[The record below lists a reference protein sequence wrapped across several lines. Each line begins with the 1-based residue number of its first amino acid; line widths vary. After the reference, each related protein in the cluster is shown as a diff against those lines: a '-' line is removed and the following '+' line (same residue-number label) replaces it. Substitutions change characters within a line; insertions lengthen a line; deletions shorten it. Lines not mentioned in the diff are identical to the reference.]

1 MSFNLSFS
9 FPSLSLYTA
18 MCYVLF
24 ITCLDPHPVFVVEQ
38 LHVRG
43 RDGENVRS
51 QGDKPGNLKHEQR

>member
-43 RDGENVRS
+43 RDSEDVRS